1 MYVFWVIHECDIF
14 IFLRFYISAFRHFG
28 ISAFLWVLF
37 VGSRAVS
44 VAFVF
49 KVVVVQRFRGAA
61 GIVFENGTV
70 SVSRHARFGGVH
82 FSPNAARRGRARVL
96 AQLTARGFQL
106 GGFA

>member
-1 MYVFWVIHECDIF
+1 MNA
-14 IFLRFYISAFRHFG
+14 IFLYFCVFIFRHFG
-28 ISAFLWVLF
+28 ILWVLF

-70 SVSRHARFGGVH
+70 SVSRHARFCGVH

>member
-1 MYVFWVIHECDIF
+1 VYWCVLWVIHECDIF
-14 IFLRFYISAFRHFG
+14 IFLRFYISAFWHFG
-28 ISAFLWVLF
+28 ILALF
-37 VGSRAVS
+37 IAIS

-61 GIVFENGTV
+61 GLVFENGAV

-82 FSPNAARRGRARVL
+82 FGPNAARCGRARVL

>member
-1 MYVFWVIHECDIF
+1 MYVLWVIHECDIF

-28 ISAFLWVLF
+28 ILWVLF

-49 KVVVVQRFRGAA
+49 KVVVVQCFRGAA

-70 SVSRHARFGGVH
+70 SVSRHARFCGVH